1 MYASHFLEDLDSCEE
16 VVQAGFVAYWEKVR
30 AGKEPENPRA
40 YLYAT
45 VRNGCLNALRRR
57 WLAGERDVPVDL
69 EGVPDEEAV
78 ERSFEEARIWTAID
92 ALPERRREIL
102 LMSKR
107 DGVPPEEIAE
117 HFGISERTVRNQIS
131 RALQALRRGAK
142 KVYLFL
148 FG

>member
-1 MYASHFLEDLDSCEE
+1 MYASHFLRDMDTCEE
-16 VVQAGFVAYWEKVR
+16 VVQSGFVSFWDKVR
-30 AGKEPENPRA
+30 AGEAPAHPRS

-45 VRNGCLNALRRR
+45 VRNGCLNVLRRQ
-57 WLAGERDVPVDL
+57 WLAGERDAPVDL
-69 EGVPDEEAV
+69 EGVPDEEVV
-78 ERSFEEARIWTAID
+78 ERSFEEARVWTAID
-92 ALPERRREIL
+92 RLPSRRREIL

-107 DGVPPEEIAE
+107 DGVPAEEIAE
-117 HFGISERTVRNQIS
+117 HFGISERTVQNQIS